1 MFRCLVGTIDL
12 SRSKSCAWVY
22 KMMNTYRAA
31 RGIDLLKAFT
41 TQ

>member
-1 MFRCLVGTIDL
+1 MFRCLVDRSDL
-12 SRSKSCAWVY
+12 SPSESCAWVY
-22 KMMNTYRAA
+22 KMIDTYRAA